1 LVRPQHI
8 LAKHLKNLKKSWKK
22 GRIHKGTLRDY
33 NWYCSQFKA
42 IRQDLTVQRI
52 FNAFAVDVYE
62 THAKIALEE
71 DDINEYNQSQTQLKE
86 LYDSLHAHE
95 NEEGNEGAL
104 KHMNEFVAY
113 RIIYYIWLSG
123 NKKYAGGSSDVL
135 KIIVKL
141 TPDQRKNPFIH
152 HALLGK
158 SFSPYARSYVHFSS
172 T

>member
-1 LVRPQHI
+1 MSNAKNTVANVEKYMGKTVIGGSNQQLTEEDYEAMTVKGTCQVLEKHYLRLTSPPKAELVRPQHI

-86 LYDSLHAHE
+86 LYDSLHGHE

-104 KHMNEFVAY
+104 KH
-113 RIIYYIWLSG
+113 
-123 NKKYAGGSSDVL
+123 D
-135 KIIVKL
+135 
-141 TPDQRKNPFIH
+141 
-152 HALLGK
+152 
-158 SFSPYARSYVHFSS
+158 
-172 T
+172 